1 MKRASLLLALLLVL
15 ALAGT
20 VSSAPAGPGDS
31 GAYRDDGFATA
42 EGGLSPTAI
51 AGAEIWYKATAGSA
65 RFTTYT
71 YQQRLGVLIDWY
83 RVLRAD
89 QQGER
94 FKAWGLIH
102 DPDCCVPGS
111 AGCPKKSLDETYGF
125 EYCRGDDQ
133 LLSYVG
139 KPGYRDPAC
148 DFKDP
153 GGRGNKQNPCDLQFG
168 TSTGALGLRKF
179 PNPRFDAA
187 KWQKLNGRLGTWEG
201 FTKRLSDDSTR
212 PDFRVSHLAD
222 PSIEPPYLIGMACG
236 VCHIAFDPLHPPKDP
251 ANPRW
256 ENLKGGVGNQY
267 TRVSEIFD
275 SGMPRDSPEWQLFSH
290 DRPGTV
296 DTSAMPNDSVHNPGT
311 ANALINIGRRPTFAD
326 EKVLKWRPVASCAP
340 GSDPD
345 VCWCE
350 PGKPGKC
357 KERKLQTETV
367 NHILKGGEDSIGIRE
382 AVQRVYFNIGSCAEN
397 CWLNHLTDSRQ
408 IDPQQRNFGQT
419 EFEIGQCRRDC
430 PNLRAV
436 EDRLDNLVDFFLSRK
451 PTDLWQARGLED
463 PRDLVE
469 QLDKEFGKG
478 AVDRGRAVFA
488 QSCARCHS
496 SQPEPFDNRDFL
508 AKDEKGNRID
518 WLGND
523 KPTLA
528 SEVGTYR
535 CRALHS
541 NHLKGHVFGQYA
553 SETYHERP
561 GDPNL
566 PDTTGGGRG
575 YFRNISLINVWAYAP
590 FMHNNALGP
599 EICGQAASPAPDFYR
614 SPYVEKTA
622 EGYHRLP
629 PEQAPKCWP
638 YDPTVEGRYA
648 LYKAS
653 MEELL
658 NPDQRLPKVTLLD
671 DAIRVEL
678 GLRSLGNQQLK
689 PLKIIIP
696 AGEPAGLLVSFD
708 TKSLV
713 DDLFLSKADPG
724 ALKTRLAARD
734 KEHAAEDAALLGHLA
749 DAMLRHLT
757 DGEAYTALRPEADKL
772 MRLYSNCTAD
782 VENGGHPFGGNLP
795 PQDKKALTAYL
806 ATF

>member
-1 MKRASLLLALLLVL
+1 MKRASLLIALSLVL
-15 ALAGT
+15 ALVGT
-20 VSSAPAGPGDS
+20 VSSAGPAE
-31 GAYRDDGFATA
+31 YKDDGFLTA
-42 EGGLSPTAI
+42 EGKLPAPVL

-71 YQQRLGVLIDWY
+71 FQQRLGVLVDWY

-111 AGCPKKSLDETYGF
+111 AGCPAKSMDETYGF
-125 EYCRGDDQ
+125 EYCRGDDE
-133 LLSYVG
+133 LLKYVG

-153 GGRGNKQNPCDLQFG
+153 DGLADKQNPCDLQFG

-187 KWQKLNGRLGTWEG
+187 KWKKLNGGRLGTWEG
-201 FTKRLSDDSTR
+201 FARKLSDDPNS
-212 PDFRVSHLAD
+212 PDMVASHLSD

-256 ENLKGGVGNQY
+256 ENLKGAVGNQY

-275 SGMPRDSPEWQLFSH
+275 SGMPKTSPEWQLFSH

-311 ANALINIGRRPTFAD
+311 MNAIINLAQRPTFKED
-326 EKVLKWRPVASCAP
+326 VLKWRPVASCAP

-345 VCWCE
+345 TCWCE

-357 KERKLQTETV
+357 KERSLKPDTV
-367 NHILKGGEDSIGIRE
+367 FHILKGGEDSIGALE
-382 AVQRVYFNIGSCAEN
+382 AIQRVYFNIGSCAET

-408 IDPQQRNFGQT
+408 IDPHQRNFGQT

-430 PNLRAV
+430 PGFRAV
-436 EDRLDNLVDFFLSRK
+436 EDRLGDVAAFFFSRQ
-451 PTDLWQARGLED
+451 PTDLWQARGLDD

-469 QLDKEFGKG
+469 QLDQEFGKG
-478 AVDRGRAVFA
+478 AVDRGKVVFA
-488 QSCARCHS
+488 QNCARCHS
-496 SQPEPFDNRDFL
+496 SQSPPFDNRDFL
-508 AKDEKGNRID
+508 AKDDKGTRID

-523 KPTLA
+523 QLTLA
-528 SEVGTYR
+528 TEVGTFR

-541 NHLKGHVFGQYA
+541 NHMKGHVFAQYA
-553 SETYHERP
+553 SKTYQDRP
-561 GDPNL
+561 SDPN
-566 PDTTGGGRG
+566 DVDVTGGGRG
-575 YFRNISLINVWAYAP
+575 YYRNISLINVWAYAP

-599 EICGQAASPAPDFYR
+599 EVCGKPAAPAPDFYR
-614 SPYVEKTA
+614 SSYVEKTA
-622 EGYHRLP
+622 DGYRRLP
-629 PEQAPKCWP
+629 KDQAPGCWA
-638 YDPTVEGRYA
+638 YDPSVDGRYK

-658 NPDQRLPKVTLLD
+658 NPDQRVPKVTLLD
-671 DAIRVEL
+671 DDIQIDL
-678 GLRSLGNQQLK
+678 GLRSLGKRQIK
-689 PLKIIIP
+689 PLKITIP
-696 AGEPAGLLVSFD
+696 KDEPAGLLVSFD
-708 TKSLV
+708 AKRLV
-713 DDLFLSKADPG
+713 DDLILTRTDPR
-724 ALKTRLAARD
+724 ALKARLEKRD
-734 KEHAAEDAALLGHLA
+734 KAHAAEDMALLEKLA
-749 DAMLRHLT
+749 GELPKHLT
-757 DGEAYTALRPEADKL
+757 DGRAYATARPDAEQL
-772 MRLYSNCTAD
+772 LRLYGNCTAD
-782 VENGGHPFGGNLP
+782 FENSGHTFGASLP
-795 PQDKKALTAYL
+795 PQDKKALIAFL